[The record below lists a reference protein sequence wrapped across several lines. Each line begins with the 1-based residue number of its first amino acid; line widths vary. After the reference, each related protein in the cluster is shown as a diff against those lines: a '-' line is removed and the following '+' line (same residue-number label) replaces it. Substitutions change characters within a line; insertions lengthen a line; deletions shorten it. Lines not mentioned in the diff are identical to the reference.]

1 LLLHPTKCFYD
12 AFDLDTY
19 LIYVPST
26 VASFKF
32 TFREEITKVA
42 GF

>member
-1 LLLHPTKCFYD
+1 
-12 AFDLDTY
+12 
-19 LIYVPST
+19 VPST